1 MYLGLRQ
8 FYAVALFNTADSMD
22 DRREAVAIYGDV
34 LRVSIRVLGRS
45 HPRTVD
51 RQAFFD
57 KASKALADLEAAAA

>member
-1 MYLGLRQ
+1 
-8 FYAVALFNTADSMD
+8 MD